1 MYYEHFNLKEHPFRL
16 TCETKFFYLSPE
28 HTHANSIME
37 FALINRQGL
46 MVLTGDVG
54 TGKSMLVAH
63 FLSRIDDSYKVF
75 QIGQTLLTEAECL
88 ELLLHEMGEPN
99 PEQTIAGMFKQIVD
113 QLEQIH
119 SAGKHTI
126 IVIDDAQNL
135 SSETI
140 IRLYEL
146 SQKKADNKKI
156 CTLYLVGE
164 TELRKN
170 LELPKIRE
178 YIASINSRYHLG
190 VLSLQDIRK
199 YILHRLA
206 VAGANKSLK
215 LAKDIFPI
223 IETYTGGRPRLIN
236 VLVDHVLTFAYLSD
250 ISAITTKIVDAAIAE
265 LQWLPFGVNRTKEEA
280 SSDNSLGEE
289 RRSSYKIV
297 IQSNNKVKGEYF
309 IRKKRISIGRHKE
322 NDLRIDD
329 PMISRQHAQ
338 IIQQG
343 RTTYFRD
350 LNSTNGSFLNNKRI
364 DIAPLEEGTV
374 IQLGNFKL
382 TYTRSTKSTPAN
394 TNANNVIEFAAT
406 LIK

>member
-1 MYYEHFNLKEHPFRL
+1 
-16 TCETKFFYLSPE
+16 
-28 HTHANSIME
+28 
-37 FALINRQGL
+37 

-88 ELLLHEMGEPN
+88 EMLLLDMGEPTPDQN
-99 PEQTIAGMFKQIVD
+99 VSGMFKQIIS
-113 QLEQIH
+113 QLELIH
-119 SAGKHTI
+119 NSGKHTI

-135 SSETI
+135 SPETI

-146 SQKKADNKKI
+146 SQKKVDGKKI
-156 CTLYLVGE
+156 CTLYLIGE
-164 TELRKN
+164 SELRKT
-170 LELPKIRE
+170 LESQKIRE
-178 YIASINSRYHLG
+178 YIPTINSRYHLG
-190 VLSLQDIRK
+190 VLSLQDIRN
-199 YILHRLA
+199 YVLHRLA
-206 VAGANKSLK
+206 VAGGDKTIK

-223 IETYTGGRPRLIN
+223 LETYTGGRPRLIN

-250 ISAITTKIVDAAIAE
+250 ITAITTKVVDAAIAE
-265 LQWLPFGVNRTKEEA
+265 LHWLPFGVNRTKDEA
-280 SSDNSLGEE
+280 STDNASGEE
-289 RRSSYKIV
+289 RRSSYKII

-309 IRKKRISIGRHKE
+309 IRKKRITIGRHKE

-329 PMISRQHAQ
+329 PLISRQHAQ

-364 DIAPLEEGTV
+364 DIAPLEEGTI
-374 IQLGNFKL
+374 IQVGNYML
-382 TYTRSTKSTPAN
+382 TYTRSTKNTPAN